1 MKEVWREIRESLDI
15 GRFVGSFRD
24 RWVWLAFLLGGI
36 GLLFPSGGLPPLWR
50 LAFAAMTEE
59 LAYRA
64 LLQRQL
70 EQCVPGKWGL
80 FTGGMLLTSALF
92 ALSHL
97 PTHTPLMA
105 ALTFFPSL
113 AFGALWTRHR
123 SLWLCAAVHFW
134 YNLLFFSRASSY
146 PLHAD
151 TRPASK
157 DTIKTEALEGRGARR
172 QLRETEEDP
181 FPRKVPL
188 PPQSPQTMNNSTPC
202 S

>member
-1 MKEVWREIRESLDI
+1 MKEVWREIRS
-15 GRFVGSFRD
+15 
-24 RWVWLAFLLGGI
+24 RWTSAVLSARSGI
-36 GLLFPSGGLPPLWR
+36 GGSGWLSCSGASGCCSLRAACPHCGG

-105 ALTFFPSL
+105 ALTFFPSARL
-113 AFGALWTRHR
+113 RGPLGRATAR
-123 SLWLCAAVHFW
+123 SGSAPPSISGTTCF
-134 YNLLFFSRASSY
+134 FFSLEPVHIPYMRIPAR
-146 PLHAD
+146 LRRR
-151 TRPASK
+151 TR
-157 DTIKTEALEGRGARR
+157 
-172 QLRETEEDP
+172 
-181 FPRKVPL
+181 
-188 PPQSPQTMNNSTPC
+188 
-202 S
+202 

>member
-15 GRFVGSFRD
+15 GRFVGSFRE

-92 ALSHL
+92 ALSADAYAPHGGFDVFPFARL
-97 PTHTPLMA
+97 RGPLDA
-105 ALTFFPSL
+105 PPLAL
-113 AFGALWTRHR
+113 ALRR
-123 SLWLCAAVHFW
+123 RPFLVQPA
-134 YNLLFFSRASSY
+134 FFSLEPVHIPYMRIPAR
-146 PLHAD
+146 LRRR
-151 TRPASK
+151 TR
-157 DTIKTEALEGRGARR
+157 
-172 QLRETEEDP
+172 
-181 FPRKVPL
+181 
-188 PPQSPQTMNNSTPC
+188 
-202 S
+202 

>member
-15 GRFVGSFRD
+15 GRFAGSFRD

-97 PTHTPLMA
+97 PTHTPPL
-105 ALTFFPSL
+105 AL
-113 AFGALWTRHR
+113 ALRR
-123 SLWLCAAVHFW
+123 RPFLVQPA
-134 YNLLFFSRASSY
+134 FFSLEPVHIPYMRIPAR
-146 PLHAD
+146 LRRR
-151 TRPASK
+151 TR
-157 DTIKTEALEGRGARR
+157 
-172 QLRETEEDP
+172 
-181 FPRKVPL
+181 
-188 PPQSPQTMNNSTPC
+188 
-202 S
+202 

>member
-80 FTGGMLLTSALF
+80 FT
-92 ALSHL
+92 
-97 PTHTPLMA
+97 PLMA

-134 YNLLFFSRASSY
+134 YNLLFF
-146 PLHAD
+146 L
-151 TRPASK
+151 
-157 DTIKTEALEGRGARR
+157 
-172 QLRETEEDP
+172 
-181 FPRKVPL
+181 
-188 PPQSPQTMNNSTPC
+188 
-202 S
+202 

>member
-1 MKEVWREIRESLDI
+1 MSALQGRAVQVVAVQAGVIGHLPDGVLHSHAALPQAQYSL
-15 GRFVGSFRD
+15 
-24 RWVWLAFLLGGI
+24 
-36 GLLFPSGGLPPLWR
+36 
-50 LAFAAMTEE
+50 
-59 LAYRA
+59 RA

-134 YNLLFFSRASSY
+134 YNLLFF
-146 PLHAD
+146 L
-151 TRPASK
+151 
-157 DTIKTEALEGRGARR
+157 
-172 QLRETEEDP
+172 
-181 FPRKVPL
+181 
-188 PPQSPQTMNNSTPC
+188 
-202 S
+202 

>member
-70 EQCVPGKWGL
+70 EQCMPGKWGL

-92 ALSHL
+92 RAFPPADAYAPHGGFDVFPFARLRGPLDAPPLAL
-97 PTHTPLMA
+97 
-105 ALTFFPSL
+105 ALRRRPFLVQPAFFL
-113 AFGALWTRHR
+113 
-123 SLWLCAAVHFW
+123 
-134 YNLLFFSRASSY
+134 
-146 PLHAD
+146 
-151 TRPASK
+151 
-157 DTIKTEALEGRGARR
+157 
-172 QLRETEEDP
+172 
-181 FPRKVPL
+181 
-188 PPQSPQTMNNSTPC
+188 
-202 S
+202 

>member
-1 MKEVWREIRESLDI
+1 MGGHQGIAGQEAFFRLVPGS
-15 GRFVGSFRD
+15 VG
-24 RWVWLAFLLGGI
+24 LA
-36 GLLFPSGGLPPLWR
+36 GLPDRGHWAVVPGGR
-50 LAFAAMTEE
+50 HAPPVAAVTEE

-80 FTGGMLLTSALF
+80 FTGGMLMTSALF

-134 YNLLFFSRASSY
+134 YNLLFF
-146 PLHAD
+146 L
-151 TRPASK
+151 
-157 DTIKTEALEGRGARR
+157 
-172 QLRETEEDP
+172 
-181 FPRKVPL
+181 
-188 PPQSPQTMNNSTPC
+188 
-202 S
+202 

>member
-1 MKEVWREIRESLDI
+1 MKEVWRDIRESLGR

-134 YNLLFFSRASSY
+134 YNLLFFSRTSSY
-146 PLHAD
+146 PVRAD

-157 DTIKTEALEGRGARR
+157 RDAIKRKHWKGRVRGRAGNFGKRR
-172 QLRETEEDP
+172 SPLSQERFPCLPNRLRP
-181 FPRKVPL
+181 
-188 PPQSPQTMNNSTPC
+188 
-202 S
+202 

>member
-15 GRFVGSFRD
+15 GRFAGSFRD

-36 GLLFPSGGLPPLWR
+36 GLLFPSGGLPPVWR

-97 PTHTPLMA
+97 PTHMPLMA

-134 YNLLFFSRASSY
+134 YNLLFF
-146 PLHAD
+146 L
-151 TRPASK
+151 
-157 DTIKTEALEGRGARR
+157 
-172 QLRETEEDP
+172 
-181 FPRKVPL
+181 
-188 PPQSPQTMNNSTPC
+188 
-202 S
+202 

>member
-1 MKEVWREIRESLDI
+1 MKEVWADIRGSLDRR
-15 GRFVGSFRD
+15 RFFGSFRD
-24 RWVWLAFLLGGI
+24 RWVWLAFLIGGI
-36 GLLFPSGGLPPLWR
+36 GLLFPAGGIPPLWR
-50 LAFAAMTEE
+50 LAFAAVTEE

-80 FTGGMLLTSALF
+80 FTGGMLMASALF

-123 SLWLCAAVHFW
+123 SLWRCAAVQFW
-134 YNLLFFSRASSY
+134 YNILFF
-146 PLHAD
+146 L
-151 TRPASK
+151 
-157 DTIKTEALEGRGARR
+157 
-172 QLRETEEDP
+172 
-181 FPRKVPL
+181 
-188 PPQSPQTMNNSTPC
+188 
-202 S
+202 

>member
-1 MKEVWREIRESLDI
+1 MAGHQGIAGQRAFCRLVP
-15 GRFVGSFRD
+15 D

-80 FTGGMLLTSALF
+80 FTGGMLLASALL

-97 PTHTPLMA
+97 PTHALMA
-105 ALTFFPSL
+105 FDVFLRSPSGPSGR
-113 AFGALWTRHR
+113 ATAR
-123 SLWLCAAVHFW
+123 SGSAPPSISGTTCF
-134 YNLLFFSRASSY
+134 FFSRTSSY
-146 PLHAD
+146 PVRAD

-157 DTIKTEALEGRGARR
+157 RDAIKTKALEGKGAGPRR
-172 QLRETEEDP
+172 QLRETEEPP

>member
-70 EQCVPGKWGL
+70 EQCVPGQMGAVYGRHVADIGPVRA
-80 FTGGMLLTSALF
+80 FPPADAYAPHGGFDVFPFARLRGSLDAPPLAL
-92 ALSHL
+92 ALRRRPFL
-97 PTHTPLMA
+97 VQPA
-105 ALTFFPSL
+105 
-113 AFGALWTRHR
+113 
-123 SLWLCAAVHFW
+123 
-134 YNLLFFSRASSY
+134 FFSLEPVHIPYMRIPAR
-146 PLHAD
+146 LRRR
-151 TRPASK
+151 TR
-157 DTIKTEALEGRGARR
+157 
-172 QLRETEEDP
+172 
-181 FPRKVPL
+181 
-188 PPQSPQTMNNSTPC
+188 
-202 S
+202 

>member
-97 PTHTPLMA
+97 PTHTPRFSLRS
-105 ALTFFPSL
+105 PSGPSGR
-113 AFGALWTRHR
+113 ATAR
-123 SLWLCAAVHFW
+123 SGSAPPSISGTTCF
-134 YNLLFFSRASSY
+134 FFSRASSY

-157 DTIKTEALEGRGARR
+157 KDTIKTEALEGRGAHRAGSFGKRR
-172 QLRETEEDP
+172 RPLSQERFPCLPNRLRP
-181 FPRKVPL
+181 
-188 PPQSPQTMNNSTPC
+188 
-202 S
+202 

>member
-15 GRFVGSFRD
+15 GRFVGSFRE

-70 EQCVPGKWGL
+70 EQCMPGKWGL
-80 FTGGMLLTSALF
+80 FTGGMLLTSA
-92 ALSHL
+92 
-97 PTHTPLMA
+97 
-105 ALTFFPSL
+105 
-113 AFGALWTRHR
+113 RHR

-134 YNLLFFSRASSY
+134 YNLLFF
-146 PLHAD
+146 L
-151 TRPASK
+151 
-157 DTIKTEALEGRGARR
+157 
-172 QLRETEEDP
+172 
-181 FPRKVPL
+181 
-188 PPQSPQTMNNSTPC
+188 
-202 S
+202 